1 MRLILERSILTAVLF
16 LMMLSATAHHSRAI
30 YDQERT
36 VTIEGVVTNYE
47 WTNPHVYLY
56 VESQDDSG
64 DAVVWELEGNVTTIM
79 RRLGWSKDTFAPG
92 DRVALAHSMGLTFP
106 ELGIFC
112 EKLIA
117 EPVWLSP
124 DGLEKA
130 EITIRRDIV

>member
-16 LMMLSATAHHSRAI
+16 LMMLPATAHHSRAI

-79 RRLGWSKDTFAPG
+79 RRLGWSKD
-92 DRVALAHSMGLTFP
+92 LS
-106 ELGIFC
+106 
-112 EKLIA
+112 LIH
-117 EPVWLSP
+117 
-124 DGLEKA
+124 
-130 EITIRRDIV
+130 I

>member
-92 DRVALAHSMGLTFP
+92 DRVIAKANPSRLS
-106 ELGIFC
+106 
-112 EKLIA
+112 LIH
-117 EPVWLSP
+117 
-124 DGLEKA
+124 
-130 EITIRRDIV
+130 I